1 MDREPLAPSPPPEL
15 KYDEAEEE
23 QERGTIRLLMKEE
36 DDEVE
41 EYGVEGLRYENGELL
56 LAREDEAIRVS
67 ESNHWVSDSDESTQS
82 GSNLA
87 LVEEKKKKEEEEEE
101 VEKKNR
107 ERKRMCQI
115 SHMVFESKAK
125 NIVLLAISQW
135 ETLREERES
144 FVFFKTKS
152 CRERELVYELVV
164 LIKFKLVI

>member
-1 MDREPLAPSPPPEL
+1 MDREPPAPSPPPEL

-36 DDEVE
+36 EDEVE

-82 GSNLA
+82 DSNLA
-87 LVEEKKKKEEEEEE
+87 LVEEKKKKEE

-107 ERKRMCQI
+107 EREREEENVSDI
-115 SHMVFESKAK
+115 SHGFRIKSEEHCAFSYFSVRNTE
-125 NIVLLAISQW
+125 
-135 ETLREERES
+135 RGERE
-144 FVFFKTKS
+144 F
-152 CRERELVYELVV
+152 RLL
-164 LIKFKLVI
+164 